1 SSLDD
6 IREAARAA
14 RLHWG
19 VENGLHWHLDAVFGA
34 DKSKETGKGAPT
46 QLQALKSIAS
56 NALRFGTGFFKK
68 GKYTINTLI
77 EELSM
82 GTAQIAKFLRFF
94 SLGGRRRE
102 AA

>member
-1 SSLDD
+1 MEAETKVDKFVKSAYTAGFYISSLDN

-19 VENGLHWHLDAVFGA
+19 AGNGPRWHLDAVFSA

-56 NALRFGTGFFKK
+56 TAYIPILRPSRASAPFRPSAFG
-68 GKYTINTLI
+68 
-77 EELSM
+77 
-82 GTAQIAKFLRFF
+82 
-94 SLGGRRRE
+94 
-102 AA
+102 